1 MAGKPR
7 KHQSRK
13 RGRRGSARLRF
24 TPFLRRLSTRAGVL
38 TTVCLAIA
46 VGAALGYGLGLLDRE
61 APRRT
66 VITAQKPPSTSQP
79 QARPQPQQR
88 VRTAQPLPDKPP
100 PAESAPPAETKSE
113 GTTPPAPIP
122 SVELAWARNAV
133 PAPDPAGRPAIAI
146 VIDDVGL
153 NPTRTRKVVSLPAPV
168 TLAFLTYAERL
179 PQQTAEARAAG
190 HELLV
195 HFPMEPIDPAVD
207 PGPNALLTELDEAEI
222 AKRLRWGLSRFD
234 GYVGVNNH
242 MGSRFTTGEEQ
253 MRVVLGELKARG
265 LLFLD
270 SATSS
275 SSVGARMSRELR
287 LPHAVRDVFLDN
299 SKDRAAIRSNLALLE
314 QRARRHGHAIGIG
327 HPFDETIEEIEHWMK
342 DVRDRGF
349 VLVPLTAIVRRNAAA
364 MSKVDARPREPAG

>member
-13 RGRRGSARLRF
+13 RGRRGSGRPRF
-24 TPFLRRLSTRAGVL
+24 TPFLRRLSTQAGVL
-38 TTVCLAIA
+38 TTICLAIA
-46 VGAALGYGLGLLDRE
+46 AGAALGYGLGLLDRE
-61 APRRT
+61 APERT
-66 VITAQKPPSTSQP
+66 VVTAPEQPSVSQL
-79 QARPQPQQR
+79 QSRPQQQQR
-88 VRTAQPLPDKPP
+88 IRTAQPRPDEPP
-100 PAESAPPAETKSE
+100 PAESAPPTEEKSE
-113 GTTPPAPIP
+113 GTAPPAPV
-122 SVELAWARNAV
+122 VELAWARNAA
-133 PAPDPAGRPAIAI
+133 PAPDPGGRPAIAI

-153 NPTRTRKVVSLPAPV
+153 NPARTRKVVSLPAPV

-195 HFPMEPIDPAVD
+195 HFPMEPLDPAVD
-207 PGPNALLTELDEAEI
+207 PGPNALLTGLDEAEM
-222 AKRLRWGLSRFD
+222 AKRLHWGLSRFD

-242 MGSRFTTGEEQ
+242 MGSRFTTGEAQ

-275 SSVGARMSRELR
+275 SSVGARMSRELQ
-287 LPHAVRDVFLDN
+287 LPHAVRDIFLDN

-314 QRARRHGHAIGIG
+314 QRARRHGHAVGIG
-327 HPFDETIEEIEHWMK
+327 HPYDETIEEIQHWMK

-349 VLVPLTAIVRRNAAA
+349 VLVPLTAIVRGNAAA